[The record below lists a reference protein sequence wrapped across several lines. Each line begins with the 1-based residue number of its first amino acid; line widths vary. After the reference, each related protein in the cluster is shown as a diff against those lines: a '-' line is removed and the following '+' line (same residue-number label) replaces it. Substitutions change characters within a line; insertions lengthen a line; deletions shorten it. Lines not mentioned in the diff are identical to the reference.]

1 MNQINVMNLKKKT
14 SAEQARA
21 DDQTSEICNL
31 TGMKRKENQVNSKAG
46 RL

>member
-21 DDQTSEICNL
+21 DDQTSEICKV
-31 TGMKRKENQVNSKAG
+31 TGRNRKKNQVNSKAG